1 MSQFSPA
8 EKKAFGLISI
18 LFLAAFTL
26 QWLKP
31 HGFHP
36 ELYDYSLQDS
46 LFHVLAADT
55 MVEEEAEAAGS
66 MEAGAEQEAQSNS
79 KRSSG
84 EKKLAEK
91 SININTAGLESLT
104 RLPRIGPVTAGNIL
118 QYREENG
125 PFKSLQELDNVT
137 RIGPKTLELIRPYI
151 FIPDSL

>member
-36 ELYDYSLQDS
+36 ELYDYTLQDS

-55 MVEEEAEAAGS
+55 MVEQENDPAGMEQAEDEVS
-66 MEAGAEQEAQSNS
+66 QKKTRRSEPEQ
-79 KRSSG
+79 
-84 EKKLAEK
+84 KLTAK
-91 SININTAGLESLT
+91 SININTAGIESLK
-104 RLPRIGPVTAGNIL
+104 RLPRIGPVTAGNII
-118 QYREENG
+118 QYREQNG
-125 PFKSLQELDNVT
+125 PFKSLEELDNVT